1 MELVFKERPKSAKAW
16 AADVEAWVES
26 GLSKA
31 AFCREH
37 GLDYARFFYWA
48 SRHAENRISKLVP
61 VSVVEFDKENGSTE
75 TSRSASTAGLTIRM
89 GSFVLEVASESVD
102 EQRLVSVLR
111 AMKAV
116 G

>member
-1 MELVFKERPKSAKAW
+1 MKLVFKERPKSAKAR
-16 AADVEAWVES
+16 AVDVEAWMKS

-61 VSVVEFDKENGSTE
+61 VPGVDFGKEKSSGKDLSSGSV
-75 TSRSASTAGLTIRM
+75 AGLTIRM
-89 GSFVLEVASESVD
+89 GRFVLEISSERVD
-102 EQRLVSVLR
+102 EQHLVSVLR

-116 G
+116 E